1 MKITYDP
8 KYNIAYLKLQDKKTK
23 VEMLQLSEEVNIDV
37 SPDGKLYGIELLNAK
52 KQLRLTKGAT
62 FTFTNEST
70 GKSVRLPL
78 EVWTN
83 SVATVSGFRISGLV
97 LPSRSFCIIYKF
109 VQILACSMSTNCKEG
124 GFLVE
129 RNNG

>member
-23 VEMLQLSEEVNIDV
+23 VETLQLSEEVNVDV

-52 KQLRLTKGAT
+52 KQLKMAKGAV

-78 EVWTN
+78 GV
-83 SVATVSGFRISGLV
+83 
-97 LPSRSFCIIYKF
+97 
-109 VQILACSMSTNCKEG
+109 
-124 GFLVE
+124 
-129 RNNG
+129 

>member
-23 VEMLQLSEEVNIDV
+23 VETLQLSEEVNIDV
-37 SPDGKLYGIELLNAK
+37 SSDGKLYGIELLNAK
-52 KQLRLTKGAT
+52 KQLKLTKGAT

-78 EVWTN
+78 EV
-83 SVATVSGFRISGLV
+83 
-97 LPSRSFCIIYKF
+97 
-109 VQILACSMSTNCKEG
+109 
-124 GFLVE
+124 
-129 RNNG
+129 

>member
-23 VEMLQLSEEVNIDV
+23 VETLQLSEEVNVDV
-37 SPDGKLYGIELLNAK
+37 SPDGKLYGIELLNAR
-52 KQLRLTKGAT
+52 KQLKMAKGAA

-78 EVWTN
+78 EV
-83 SVATVSGFRISGLV
+83 
-97 LPSRSFCIIYKF
+97 
-109 VQILACSMSTNCKEG
+109 
-124 GFLVE
+124 
-129 RNNG
+129 

>member
-8 KYNIAYLKLQDKKTK
+8 KYNIAYLKLQDKKAK
-23 VEMLQLSEEVNIDV
+23 VQTLQLSDEVNVDV

-52 KQLRLTKGAT
+52 QQLKMAKGAA

-78 EVWTN
+78 EV
-83 SVATVSGFRISGLV
+83 
-97 LPSRSFCIIYKF
+97 
-109 VQILACSMSTNCKEG
+109 
-124 GFLVE
+124 
-129 RNNG
+129 